1 MSRFRAPRKAAIRP
15 HRQLI
20 SVSFGIIK
28 TTLAT
33 HVRYKENHSEVN
45 MTSMRI
51 KATLIIMVI
60 IFVFTAVSFLFNP
73 LINIHNGLL
82 FPALLFL
89 AICIFFSAIVSG
101 IVIKPFQII
110 HAQAEKIRGEHE
122 LTMLFLD
129 TMPLSGC
136 LIDKNMNFFKCNEGT
151 LRLFQL
157 NDRQEFLDHFFNFSP
172 EYQPD
177 GQLSAKAAEKYIK
190 QAFDEG
196 KCVFEWLHITKDG
209 TLLPTETTL
218 VRVAYDYDFAVAG
231 YVRDMREQKR
241 MTGEIERNANL
252 LSTVNEAAGIL
263 LRSENDDFA
272 ADLYHCMGML
282 AEAVDVDRVYIWKNH
297 TVNGQLYC
305 TQLYEWSGGAEPQQD
320 TVYTIDISY
329 SEMAPGWE
337 ETLSQG
343 NCINGL
349 VFDMQPELQAQLSPQ
364 SILAIFVAPVF
375 VQDQFW
381 GFVGYDNC
389 HEERLFTESE
399 QSILRS
405 GGLLIANAILRNEML
420 SDIRDSSIKLEAALN
435 DATRANDA
443 KSSFL
448 ANMSH
453 EMRTPLNAIIG
464 LTDLEI
470 ENDRLDDESLTSLE
484 KINDAGMTLLSTV
497 NDILDISKIES
508 GKFEIVPAQY
518 NIPSLL
524 NDTITQSI
532 MHKGEKPIEFVLD
545 MDGNMPAQLFGD
557 ELRIKQVLNNLLS
570 NAFKYT
576 KEGTIELGLC
586 CVSNEGDKGDENR
599 TVWLT
604 AYVRDTGIGI
614 QPEYLESIFEDYS
627 QMDTQA
633 NRRIMGTGLG
643 LSITKRMVELMK
655 GTITVSSEYG
665 KGSVFTVSIPQKCV
679 NDSIIGQEIVNN
691 LKNFH
696 YYGQKRKQNAKLV
709 RINLPYARVLVVDDV
724 GTNLDVAK
732 GLMKPYGMQI
742 DCMTGGKQAI
752 DAIRDEKVRYS
763 AVFMDHMMP
772 GMDGI
777 EATRLIREI
786 GTEYAKTVPIIA
798 LTANAVAGNEEMF
811 LDKGFQD
818 FISKPIEISRLDAVI
833 RRWVRDKE
841 REKLYLDRRLD
852 MEGDDIP
859 EIDTRN
865 EIRSVRDRQEGFDRR
880 LFEKLYYDINIKKGL
895 KRFGGDM
902 EVYLGILRSFAVN
915 TKPLLE
921 KVKLVKRENLND
933 YAISVHG
940 IKGSCRG
947 IFAKTAGEKAEAL
960 EIAANAGDFDFI
972 GNNNPDFVKNIE
984 KLIADLDEILEKIG
998 DKNPKKKMATPDRE
1012 TLTKLFA
1019 ACIKYDMD
1027 ETNAVMAE
1035 LELYEYESNGE
1046 IVARLRK
1053 YADEADFARII
1064 DELSYFGCSTL

>member
-1 MSRFRAPRKAAIRP
+1 
-15 HRQLI
+15 
-20 SVSFGIIK
+20 
-28 TTLAT
+28 
-33 HVRYKENHSEVN
+33 